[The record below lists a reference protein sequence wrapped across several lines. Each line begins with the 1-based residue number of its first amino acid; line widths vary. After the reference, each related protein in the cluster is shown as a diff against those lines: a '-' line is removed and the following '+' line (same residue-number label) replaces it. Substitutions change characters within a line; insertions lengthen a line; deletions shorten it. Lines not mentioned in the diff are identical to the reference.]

1 MAEATVPSLDWLRKR
16 LEEADPDLLRS
27 MVETLVATLMS
38 AEADA
43 ACGAAYGAR
52 QAERTNR
59 RNGYRERGWDTRL
72 GTIPHGDSVLAIGNS
87 SVVTGAVDIP
97 AVNGLPIGV
106 DQSLERRFDQ
116 FRDPAAEDD
125 LLPEEIGLGLLFEGG
140 LQDPGTSPADC

>member
-72 GTIPHGDSVLAIGNS
+72 GTIPLQIPKLRQGSYFPDWLLEPRRRAEKGDR
-87 SVVTGAVDIP
+87 TG
-97 AVNGLPIGV
+97 
-106 DQSLERRFDQ
+106 S
-116 FRDPAAEDD
+116 
-125 LLPEEIGLGLLFEGG
+125 
-140 LQDPGTSPADC
+140 C

>member
-38 AEADA
+38 AVADA

-72 GTIPHGDSVLAIGNS
+72 GTIPLQIPKLRQGSYFPDWLLEPRRRAPDALGQREAREQVDHVVLAEIDEPEAERQGIDPPGRGVS
-87 SVVTGAVDIP
+87 GAH
-97 AVNGLPIGV
+97 L
-106 DQSLERRFDQ
+106 
-116 FRDPAAEDD
+116 
-125 LLPEEIGLGLLFEGG
+125 
-140 LQDPGTSPADC
+140 